1 MKPSLE
7 LEKHRE
13 AIRELVHKYG
23 LHNPRIFGSVAK
35 GTDTE
40 VSDLDLL
47 VDAEKKTSLF
57 DMGGLHEE
65 LSALL
70 SCPVHGGRLGNG
82 QYCTVSLFFEQAKSS
97 Q

>member
-13 AIRELVHKYG
+13 TIRELVQRYG

-40 VSDLDLL
+40 ASDLDLL
-47 VDAEKKTSLF
+47 VDAGRKTSLF
-57 DMGGLHEE
+57 DMGGLYEE
-65 LSALL
+65 LNELL
-70 SCPVHGGRLGNG
+70 SCPVHVLTPGDIRHDIRQEVISYAIPL
-82 QYCTVSLFFEQAKSS
+82 
-97 Q
+97 

>member
-47 VDAEKKTSLF
+47 VDAGKKDLP
-57 DMGGLHEE
+57 L
-65 LSALL
+65 
-70 SCPVHGGRLGNG
+70 
-82 QYCTVSLFFEQAKSS
+82 
-97 Q
+97 

>member
-40 VSDLDLL
+40 ASDLDLL
-47 VDAEKKTSLF
+47 VDAGKKTSLF
-57 DMGGLHEE
+57 DMGGLYEE

-70 SCPVHGGRLGNG
+70 SCPVHVLTPNEIR
-82 QYCTVSLFFEQAKSS
+82 TDIRAKVLFYAIPL
-97 Q
+97 